1 MSILCFYRN
10 LSVIENIISVMMAM
24 LVGGL
29 GALILSRNIYYDFC
43 IFVFCFIIAGCQY
56 SLLKSVQPDAASP
69 MHVSIPRSRCVRYLL
84 YLKPLCDVC
93 LSSSTVF
100 LTSPRKMFFAWHLFE

>member
-1 MSILCFYRN
+1 MFIFVFCRN
-10 LSVIENIISVMMAM
+10 LSVIENIISVMMAV

-29 GALILSRNIYYDFC
+29 GALILSRNIYYDFW

-69 MHVSIPRSRCVRYLL
+69 MHVSILQ
-84 YLKPLCDVC
+84 
-93 LSSSTVF
+93 
-100 LTSPRKMFFAWHLFE
+100 

>member
-1 MSILCFYRN
+1 M
-10 LSVIENIISVMMAM
+10 IENMISVMMAV

-29 GALILSRNIYYDFC
+29 GALILSRNIYYDFW

-69 MHVSIPRSRCVRYLL
+69 MHVSRAVKEYIL
-84 YLKPLCDVC
+84 Y
-93 LSSSTVF
+93 
-100 LTSPRKMFFAWHLFE
+100 